1 MRSLHIEISS
11 TLTLSSYSTVSLS
24 LWLVEVLSHTN
35 MNTVIWYTLFSFYI
49 TTATFFLSIFL
60 FYWIKPFSLQF
71 NNCTI
76 ALYGDALKALFTQTL
91 CSIESRVIYAF
102 WRSNIA
108 VNGKM
113 SVNNSL
119 VTFFLRK
126 LKISTAVWAGREK
139 KLLQEVIFL
148 CWTLSNGKTC
158 LFTLLLLQSACA
170 FNLCRTAPK
179 KKNTS
184 NLMNI
189 HINIEHLSSNQTN

>member
-139 KLLQEVIFL
+139 KLLQEVIFF
-148 CWTLSNGKTC
+148 CVG
-158 LFTLLLLQSACA
+158 
-170 FNLCRTAPK
+170 LCRMEK
-179 KKNTS
+179 RVYSLCYCCNLHVHLIYVELHQKKNTS

>member
-1 MRSLHIEISS
+1 MIHSFLILHHDCN
-11 TLTLSSYSTVSLS
+11 L
-24 LWLVEVLSHTN
+24 
-35 MNTVIWYTLFSFYI
+35 
-49 TTATFFLSIFL
+49 FLSIFL

-139 KLLQEVIFL
+139 KLLQEVIFF
-148 CWTLSNGKTC
+148 CVG
-158 LFTLLLLQSACA
+158 
-170 FNLCRTAPK
+170 LCRMEK
-179 KKNTS
+179 RVYSLCYCCNLHVHLIYVELHQKKNTS

>member
-1 MRSLHIEISS
+1 MIHSFLILHHDCN
-11 TLTLSSYSTVSLS
+11 L
-24 LWLVEVLSHTN
+24 
-35 MNTVIWYTLFSFYI
+35 
-49 TTATFFLSIFL
+49 FLSIFL

-179 KKNTS
+179 KEHFQ
-184 NLMNI
+184 LMNI